1 MKKLFLGVLGLF
13 FVVNIAQAQEKV
25 IRLSAPVEKGD
36 GYEVFGNEFPQ
47 ETDITS
53 LNQLIAKSSEY
64 KGKQIMTGGKIKQ
77 VCQKKGCFFM
87 LAAPNG
93 NVRITFKDYSFFVP
107 TNSMGKKAKLVGK
120 FEVKELSEAQAKHY
134 AKDAGSDSKEVE
146 GPQKEYSVIATS
158 VKIID
163 NK

>member
-1 MKKLFLGVLGLF
+1 MKYIFFALLGF
-13 FVVNIAQAQEKV
+13 FFIANIANAQEEV
-25 IRLSAPVEKGD
+25 IRLSEPVKQGD
-36 GYEVFGNEFPQ
+36 DYEVFGNEFPKDAKV
-47 ETDITS
+47 TD
-53 LNQLIAKSSEY
+53 LEQLIAESEKY
-64 KGKQIMTGGKIKQ
+64 KGQQITTQGKIKQ
-77 VCQKKGCFFM
+77 VCQKKGCFFL

-93 NVRITFKDYSFFVP
+93 DVRITFKDYSFFIP
-107 TNSMGKKAKLVGK
+107 TNSMGKQAKLVGK
-120 FEVKELSEAQAKHY
+120 LEVKALSEAQAKHY